1 MAQLNDSDQY
11 ENGKSIFVFICNH
24 HFGNLENDETF
35 SGRYRE
41 GAILDATK
49 LACAIKG
56 SFYIEYI
63 EHHDKTAEEIRE
75 IIQTVKDKVNNEEY
89 HSLFLCIS
97 SHGESNKVFGTD
109 EKAVNIEQEIINP
122 LHNNQCPG
130 LEGRPKIFFMNACR
144 GSTNPDYVPRDSVK
158 IDDASSMFEIISP
171 IKELSVYSKVGDY
184 MVVYSTPN
192 DFSSLRYPK
201 EGSPLIQTLSN
212 EIIRLSEEP
221 NCKRTTLQ
229 HLIESVKQK
238 VYQQYTLVL
247 VVENALVKDLYLPFK
262 GNLFMP

>member
-1 MAQLNDSDQY
+1 MAHSEY
-11 ENGKSIFVFICNH
+11 KSGNSLFVSICNH

-35 SGRYRE
+35 RGRIRE

-49 LACAIKG
+49 LTKAITG
-56 SFYIEYI
+56 SLNTEYI
-63 EHHDKTAEEIRE
+63 EHHDKTAEEIRK
-75 IIQTVKDKVNNEEY
+75 IIQTVKDKVNNGEY
-89 HSLFLCIS
+89 HSLFFCIS
-97 SHGESNKVFGTD
+97 SHGERNSIFGAD
-109 EKAVNIEQEIINP
+109 EKAINIEEEIINP
-122 LHNNQCPG
+122 LHNHKCPG

-144 GSTNPDYVPRDSVK
+144 GSTNPNYIPRDSAK
-158 IDDASSMFEIISP
+158 SDDASSMFEIISP

-192 DFSSLRYPK
+192 DFSSIRYPK

-262 GNLFMP
+262 GNSVVF